1 MISPV
6 PTIEWI
12 KFMLNNKI
20 KYIIHIKIKILKNKI
35 KLEIII
41 KGKMKTKEFIFLT
54 WKVFL
59 KKVNFC

>member
-12 KFMLNNKI
+12 KFMQNNKI
-20 KYIIHIKIKILKNKI
+20 KYIIHIKIKIVKNKI

-41 KGKMKTKEFIFLT
+41 KVKMKT
-54 WKVFL
+54 
-59 KKVNFC
+59 